1 MDSVM
6 DDPAFLAA
14 IYVVIDFES
23 LTPAGRPPVPVEVAA
38 VAGRFT
44 QALAWQETG
53 RFQSLMRPPAD
64 VPVTRFDQAQTG
76 LTTRELAGQ
85 PPAAQVM
92 AALDARLARPPYRLV
107 AHSAHTEAT
116 LIAGQREHC
125 PVLAA
130 TSLLCTVRLSRAAF
144 PELPSHSLDTVLRYL
159 GIPVPPGRHRAMPD
173 TELTVQVLT
182 RALAEGHERS
192 LWNSLRELDATA
204 GIGPRPAANGAGSAP
219 AQEALFLACR
229 QARPGDLGEQLLR
242 RQPHVLRDA
251 GQLRQLMLRH
261 PPHAGLRR
269 ARVAGMEPD
278 EDVVQVPV
286 GLGSVAVGRGFSEL
300 MIFNWCDTRS
310 FTMSGRA
317 DRRAGPC
324 GSAA

>member
-1 MDSVM
+1 MESVM
-6 DDPAFLAA
+6 DDPAFLSAT
-14 IYVVIDFES
+14 YVVIDFEA

-144 PELPSHSLDTVLRYL
+144 PELPSHSLDTVLGFL

-173 TELTVQVLT
+173 TELTIQVLS
-182 RALAEGHERS
+182 RALAEGHERRLWAS
-192 LWNSLRELDATA
+192 LHDLDATA
-204 GIGPRPAANGAGSAP
+204 GIPPRPAPDAAGTAT

-229 QARPGDLGEQLLR
+229 RRDPGDLGEQFLR
-242 RQPHVLRDA
+242 RQPHVRRDTA
-251 GQLRQLMLRH
+251 RLRQRLLRH
-261 PPHAGLRR
+261 PPHAALRR
-269 ARVAGMEPD
+269 PRVGGMKPD
-278 EDVVQVPV
+278 EDVIQMQV
-286 GLGSVAVGRGFSEL
+286 GLRRVPVGRGFSEL
-300 MIFNWCDTRS
+300 GHFSAGHASRQARMQPP
-310 FTMSGRA
+310 MS
-317 DRRAGPC
+317 
-324 GSAA
+324 SAATA